1 MSKSTARVISSQT
14 TGDFNQLWLFPEITT
29 GDSLPGTAPPVL
41 NTPPKE
47 DSQPPAPDR
56 PGCHGGGRLLSG
68 NPGTAR
74 KDRAG
79 LGRTPTGEEFTADE
93 RTFDA
98 LCEGGMSIHE
108 AKGVTKKALLR
119 WAERQTKATAE
130 REVLQYLVKRAGFAP
145 KEGRWLM
152 CFPSQETISEAT
164 DIPLRTVRYAVRKL
178 RERGIIGTS
187 PRYGA
192 PGTPRAGRRIGT
204 VYTLYAGQVF
214 TEAPTPVKIRNP
226 KNLPVAQN
234 PNSERVA
241 GQERDIEPKKNIY
254 IDSDEKHKN
263 KSSVKSKKHTYRDS
277 LEDSKPST
285 TKSASNASTKP
296 ATYRFTSTIDWRRLT
311 SIPTGTGLKQERR
324 AQKFLNGRELTYQ
337 ERRDRDELL
346 EMLDQWGC
354 FHGET
359 LYRALTS
366 PTPILDYIY
375 TLKGSWKAG
384 PGAYGIKL
392 RKLIMAFDTD
402 HTAPP
407 VWNNPEPAQPPPP
420 SHRPAPPTVV
430 LTPPRFTEEQ
440 LRELARKVHEGEISL
455 YALPP
460 NTRNE
465 VSPYVLQLKTP
476 QEEESKAARRARF
489 RKRTNT

>member
-1 MSKSTARVISSQT
+1 M
-14 TGDFNQLWLFPEITT
+14 
-29 GDSLPGTAPPVL
+29 
-41 NTPPKE
+41 
-47 DSQPPAPDR
+47 
-56 PGCHGGGRLLSG
+56 
-68 NPGTAR
+68 
-74 KDRAG
+74 
-79 LGRTPTGEEFTADE
+79 GEEFSADD
-93 RTFDA
+93 RAFDA

-145 KEGRWLM
+145 GEGRWLM
-152 CFPSQETISEAT
+152 CFPSQEAISEAT

-178 RERGIIGTS
+178 KARGIIGTS

-204 VYTLYAGQVF
+204 VYTLYAGQVL
-214 TEAPTPVKIRNP
+214 TEVQSPPKPQNP
-226 KNLPVAQN
+226 NGLPVAQTSK
-234 PNSERVA
+234 SERVA
-241 GQERDIEPKKNIY
+241 GQERALELKKNIY

-263 KSSVKSKKHTYRDS
+263 KSSVKSTKHTYRDS
-277 LEDSKPST
+277 LEDSRPST
-285 TKSASNASTKP
+285 TKPASNASTKP
-296 ATYRFTSTIDWRRLT
+296 ATYRFTSTIEWRRLT

-337 ERRDRDELL
+337 EKRDRDELL
-346 EMLDQWGC
+346 EILDQWGC

-366 PTPILDYIY
+366 PSPILDYIY

-392 RKLIMAFDTD
+392 RKLIMSFDTD

-407 VWNNPEPAQPPPP
+407 VWNNPEPAQPIQPTPRPTPPM
-420 SHRPAPPTVV
+420 VV
-430 LTPPRFTEEQ
+430 STPPRFTEDQ

-455 YALPP
+455 YSLPS

-476 QEEESKAARRARF
+476 QEPESKDARRARF